1 MTNPP
6 LDTLYCYCSIIDSD
20 LLCPIC
26 SDPFLDPVQTTCQHT
41 FCRECITQWL
51 ISTKTY
57 EEEGTYI
64 YSGEDGSD
72 SLYDESDTLP
82 SFKCPVCKELC
93 QNVDIPEPYLTEN
106 VDKLPVKCLACQI
119 TMQRKCFQ
127 EHYDVEC
134 QYRVLHCPF
143 TGCSERVVRKEL
155 EHHKKS
161 CPAAK
166 NGHNSI
172 KGGEFL
178 RIKFEND
185 PSKRVSEVPSVTDSD
200 FHDLKSGIFFEYY
213 QGEFDT
219 LPDFDSLTPSN
230 VGIVGNM
237 MINESSE
244 INIFDKYGAERN
256 IIDTGN
262 FAVRFTCFVTVPH
275 DGLYKFYTESNDGS
289 ALYIGGTKV
298 VDHDGIHYSKEMEG
312 KITLESGRYFMTVT
326 YFHKNGKIM
335 EGFRTGPYL
344 SVSFSY
350 SGPYW
355 PFAVGSIPK
364 QVLTDNLF
372 QYDFKD
378 TRIRK
383 LLKANVGGRTDKSES
398 TLSIRQLQLQLDVA
412 NATIQSLEQVIH
424 DMTIASDTKLQAMRR
439 SLEEQEIKTKKI
451 VESITSV
458 SLFRPSTNEDTNY
471 RESVS
476 SMYWDY
482 DNDQYIL
489 DRHLAD
495 IERMKQQYF
504 FTLAL
509 SIKMNSQFF
518 GQKISENFSI
528 QDMYEDCVLNTQ
540 VPVDDWAGY
549 ISKRI
554 SDT

>member
-6 LDTLYCYCSIIDSD
+6 LDTLYCYCSIIDSS

-26 SDPFLDPVQTTCQHT
+26 SDPFLDPVQTSCKHT

-51 ISTKTY
+51 FSTKTY
-57 EEEGTYI
+57 EEENSY
-64 YSGEDGSD
+64 
-72 SLYDESDTLP
+72 LYNGDRPNSP
-82 SFKCPVCKELC
+82 QAFKCPVCKDYSESL
-93 QNVDIPEPYLTEN
+93 VLPEQDLIED

-119 TMQRKCFQ
+119 TMERKHF
-127 EHYDVEC
+127 ERHYDVEC
-134 QYRVLHCPF
+134 QYRVLKCPY
-143 TGCSERVVRKEL
+143 TGCSERAVRKEL
-155 EHHKKS
+155 ERHKKS

-166 NGHNSI
+166 NGHGSTNENPS
-172 KGGEFL
+172 GTASFL
-178 RIKFEND
+178 RRIKFEHD
-185 PSKRVSEVPSVTDSD
+185 PAKRASEVPSVTDSD
-200 FHDLKSGIFFEYY
+200 FHEFKSGIFFEYY
-213 QGEFDT
+213 QGEFDQ
-219 LPDFDSLTPSN
+219 LPDFDSIVASN

-244 INIFDKYGAERN
+244 MNIFDKYGAERN

-262 FAVRFTCFVTVPH
+262 FAVRFSCYVTVPH

-312 KITLESGRYFMTVT
+312 KITLGAGRYQMTVT

-355 PFAVGSIPK
+355 PFAIGSIPK

-383 LLKANVGGRTDKSES
+383 LIKENVGGRTDKSES
-398 TLSIRQLQLQLDVA
+398 SLSIRQLQLQLDVA

-424 DMTIASDTKLQAMRR
+424 EMTIASDTKLQAMRR
-439 SLEEQEIKTKKI
+439 SLEEQENRTKKLVDAI
-451 VESITSV
+451 SSV
-458 SLFRPSTNEDTNY
+458 NLYRSHGNEDVDY

-476 SMYWDY
+476 SLYWEY
-482 DNDQYIL
+482 DQDQVCSTVQIFIIT
-489 DRHLAD
+489 A
-495 IERMKQQYF
+495 
-504 FTLAL
+504 
-509 SIKMNSQFF
+509 
-518 GQKISENFSI
+518 
-528 QDMYEDCVLNTQ
+528 
-540 VPVDDWAGY
+540 
-549 ISKRI
+549 
-554 SDT
+554 